1 MPHTQCPAIKLP
13 TERPSIFDPP
23 AELGQLRQQDPVTP
37 LAFPDGHVGWLVT
50 NFSAART
57 VLADPRFS
65 ARQELHHHA
74 PFDHPFGDQP
84 ISPAEPGFF
93 IGMDPPDH
101 SRYRKLL
108 TKQFTAHRVKQLVP
122 RIEEIVEKRLDALE
136 AAGPGSDLVAHFA
149 VPIPTMMIC
158 ELLGVPYTERDMF
171 RHDAATFFRLDST
184 QEQAEGAYASM
195 LRYLGGLV
203 ARKRAEPG
211 GDDMLSGLLDGSDLS
226 DEEIAVVA
234 LVVLI
239 AGHETTS
246 NMLGLGAFTLLSNP
260 EQLARLRADPALAE
274 ATVEEMLRYLPLFR
288 SGLMRTALV
297 DLELE
302 GRQIKAGECMVVH
315 LSAANRDPERF
326 DGDLD
331 RLDVNR
337 RSTGHLA
344 FGHGVHQ
351 CLGHQLAR
359 VELQIAY
366 TALLRR
372 FPGLRLDV
380 PADEVPLRNDMAIYG
395 VHSLPVTW

>member
-1 MPHTQCPAIKLP
+1 MPNTLSEPIKLP
-13 TERPSIFDPP
+13 TERPSTFDPP
-23 AELGQLRQQDPVTP
+23 TELERLREGDPVTP

-50 NFSAART
+50 NYSAART
-57 VLADPRFS
+57 VLGDPRFS

-74 PFDHPFGDQP
+74 PFDHPFGTEK

-101 SRYRKLL
+101 TRYRKLL
-108 TKQFTAHRVKQLVP
+108 TKQFTAHRVKQLIP
-122 RIEEIVEKRLDALE
+122 RIEEIVEARLDALE
-136 AAGPGSDLVAHFA
+136 AAGRGADLVEEFA
-149 VPIPTMMIC
+149 VPIPTLMIC

-184 QEQAEGAYASM
+184 QEQAEGAYANM
-195 LRYLGGLV
+195 LAYLGDLV
-203 ARKRAEPG
+203 PRRRAELG
-211 GDDMLSGLLDGSDLS
+211 EDLLSGLIEGNELS
-226 DEEIAVVA
+226 DQEIAVVA

-239 AGHETTS
+239 AGHETTA

-260 EQLARLRADPALAE
+260 DELAALRDDPSLAE
-274 ATVEEMLRYLPLFR
+274 SAVEEMLRYLPLFR
-288 SGLMRTALV
+288 SGLMRTALEDV
-297 DLELE
+297 ELE
-302 GRQIKAGECMVVH
+302 GRQIKAGDCLVLH
-315 LSAANRDPERF
+315 LSAANRDSQRF

-331 RLDVNR
+331 TVDLR
-337 RSTGHLA
+337 RKSTGHLA

-372 FPGLRLDV
+372 FPGLRLAV
-380 PADEVPLRNDMAIYG
+380 PAAEVPLRTDMAIYG
-395 VHSLPVTW
+395 VHRLPVTW